1 MYMTGQVGGGVGFG
15 KRNRLVDELAGQI
28 TSGRFA
34 HGDRL
39 PGENELA
46 RRYSVSRGTVRGA
59 LADLQHRGLIT
70 TQTGVGSFVTFD
82 DVELDHLTGWATAFE
97 RSGVAIETELLGIE
111 RVSDAEVTRR
121 YGLARVTRVRRLR
134 RDPRTGPVSLET
146 AYVPLPDLSDQGL
159 LEGSLTK
166 TLRAA
171 GLRAAGGEQWIS
183 TEKLDTA
190 SAALLERE
198 PGELFLHATRST
210 VDTDGGL
217 VEHVVSLLD
226 PARFRFHLI
235 FPGPAVR

>member
-1 MYMTGQVGGGVGFG
+1 MYMTGQGGGGVGFG
-15 KRNRLVDELAGQI
+15 KRNRLVDELTAQI
-28 TSGRFA
+28 TSGHFA

-39 PGENELA
+39 PGENDLA

-59 LADLQHRGLIT
+59 LADLQYRGLIT

-82 DVELDHLTGWATAFE
+82 DVESGRLTGWAKAFE
-97 RSGVAIETELLGIE
+97 RGGVAIETELLGIE
-111 RVSDAEVTRR
+111 RVSDTELTRR
-121 YGLARVTRVRRLR
+121 YGLARVTGVRRLR

-146 AYVPLPDLSDQGL
+146 AYVPLPDLSEHGL
-159 LEGSLTK
+159 LGGSLTK

-183 TEKLDTA
+183 TAKLDTA

-198 PGELFLHATRST
+198 PGELFLRATRST
-210 VDTDGGL
+210 VDANGGL

-226 PARFRFHLI
+226 PARFRFHLT
-235 FPGPAVR
+235 FPGTAVR

>member
-1 MYMTGQVGGGVGFG
+1 MIGQVGGGVGFG

-46 RRYSVSRGTVRGA
+46 RRYSVSRGTVRSA
-59 LADLQHRGLIT
+59 LSDLQHRGLIS

-82 DVELDHLTGWATAFE
+82 DVELDQLAGWATAFE
-97 RSGVAIETELLGIE
+97 RGGMEIETELLGIE
-111 RVSDAEVTRR
+111 RVVDAEPVRR
-121 YGLARVTRVRRLR
+121 YGFTQLTAVRRLR
-134 RDPRTGPVSLET
+134 RDPHAGPVSLET
-146 AYVPLPDLSDQGL
+146 AYVPLPDLPGL
-159 LEGSLTK
+159 GLVEGSLTK
-166 TLRAA
+166 TLRSA
-171 GLRAAGGEQWIS
+171 GLRAAGGEQWIA
-183 TEKLDTA
+183 TEKLDPV

-210 VDTDGGL
+210 VDADGGL

-226 PARFRFHLI
+226 PARFRFHLT
-235 FPGPAVR
+235 FPGPVIR

>member
-1 MYMTGQVGGGVGFG
+1 MYMIGQGGGVGFG

-28 TSGRFA
+28 TSGRLA

-46 RRYSVSRGTVRGA
+46 RRYSVSRGTVRSA
-59 LADLQHRGLIT
+59 LSDLQHRGLIT

-82 DVELDHLTGWATAFE
+82 DVELDQVAGWAKAFE
-97 RSGVAIETELLGIE
+97 RGGVEIETELLGIE
-111 RVSDAEVTRR
+111 RVADAELTRR
-121 YGLARVTRVRRLR
+121 YGLTRVTEVRRLR
-134 RDPRTGPVSLET
+134 RDPHAGPVSLET
-146 AYVPLPDLSDQGL
+146 AYVPLPDLPDQGL
-159 LEGSLTK
+159 VEGSLTK

-210 VDTDGGL
+210 VDASGGL

-226 PARFRFHLI
+226 PARFRFHLT
-235 FPGPAVR
+235 FPGPVAR